1 MRILIKSGEALLGI
15 IRTLAFPLNESER
28 RILNKEVTGFDLGFN
43 RIMLISKLRIDGSQE
58 EQRERQGA
66 PFGDYCHNPGEREC
80 GLRTEW
86 GQYTS

>member
-43 RIMLISKLRIDGSQE
+43 RIMLISKLRIEWGS
-58 EQRERQGA
+58 G
-66 PFGDYCHNPGEREC
+66 
-80 GLRTEW
+80 RTEVETGRPIW
-86 GQYTS
+86 RLLP